1 VAAYATLTP
10 YNVDTLVPL
19 TAATT
24 YQVLPETDAPQVD
37 DHDPPVTVP
46 VVVTTVPVDMAT
58 IEEAD
63 VAGEAR
69 SKAVHIAE

>member
-19 TAATT
+19 TAAIAN
-24 YQVLPETDAPQVD
+24 QVLPETDVPQVA

-46 VVVTTVPVDMAT
+46 VVVTMVPVGMLV